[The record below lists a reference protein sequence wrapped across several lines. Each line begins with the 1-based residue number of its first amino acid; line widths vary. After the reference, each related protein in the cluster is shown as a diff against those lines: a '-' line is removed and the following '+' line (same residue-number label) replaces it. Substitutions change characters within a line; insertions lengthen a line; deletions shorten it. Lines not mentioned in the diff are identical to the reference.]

1 LTFLLKD
8 YLKNEEQKEVEKR
21 EEEAYDNEYWF
32 YNPNEDAGD
41 RV

>member
-1 LTFLLKD
+1 MTFLLKD